1 MYLAELRREKD
12 AFESLIRERANMVL
26 VIQEKPSTT
35 QARTDALIRTISTRN
50 AGGKS
55 LEMGRPLVIVDIRE
69 FRSSLPGLLHVSGI
83 DVHPITLTVGDYI
96 LTPDMVVERKS
107 VSDLISSFN
116 SGRLYTQC
124 ELMSAHYKEPLL
136 LIEFEH
142 DQSFSLQTLLDA
154 KSGAKPTG
162 KYPAKKQGG
171 GPPDPDTIENTSV
184 QSKLVLLTLAF
195 PRLRIIWSSS
205 PYATAEIFADLK
217 TSNTQPDPVKA
228 ASIGAE
234 EMDLESGGINVAA
247 EELLRSLPGIT
258 SMNFRHVISMVGSI
272 RELCDLDL
280 GGMQAILGVEAGKTL
295 HTFLHRGSK

>member
-12 AFESLIRERANMVL
+12 AFESLIRERSNMVL
-26 VIQEKPSTT
+26 VIQEKPSAT

-50 AGGKS
+50 AGGAT
-55 LEMGRPLVIVDIRE
+55 LEMGKPLVVVDIRE
-69 FRSSLPGLLHVSGI
+69 FRSSLPGLLHVAGI
-83 DVHPITLTVGDYI
+83 DVHPITLTVGDYV

-154 KSGAKPTG
+154 KSGAKLVG
-162 KYPAKKQGG
+162 KYPAKKPG
-171 GPPDPDTIENTSV
+171 GPPDSDTIENTSV

-205 PYATAEIFADLK
+205 PYATTEIFADLK
-217 TSNTQPDPVKA
+217 NKNMQPDPVKA
-228 ASIGAE
+228 AMIGAE
-234 EMDLESGGINVAA
+234 DVDLQSGGVNIMG

-258 SMNFRHVISMVGSI
+258 SMNFRHVMSMVGSI

-280 GGMQAILGVEAGKTL
+280 PGVQAILGVEAGRTL
-295 HTFLHRGSK
+295 HAFLHRGSK